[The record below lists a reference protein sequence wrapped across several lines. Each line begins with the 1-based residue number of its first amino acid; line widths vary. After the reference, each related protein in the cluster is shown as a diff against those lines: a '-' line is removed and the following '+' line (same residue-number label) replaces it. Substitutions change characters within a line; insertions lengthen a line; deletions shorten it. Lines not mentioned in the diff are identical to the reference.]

1 VDRSIDKAWPAGR
14 FARLGVCAVAIAIAG
29 CGKPTMGTVDGTLLY
44 KGRPV
49 PKALVKFI
57 TNGHPIASGMTDE
70 AGHFKLTTVRLNDG
84 AFAGPHTVVVEPI
97 LEMQGDVQPNP
108 HRPDIPTSY
117 QSHGTS
123 SLTADIVAGKNNVV
137 TLDLGK

>member
-1 VDRSIDKAWPAGR
+1 MDRSIDKAWQAGR

-49 PKALVKFI
+49 PKAIVKFI
-57 TNGHPIASGMTDE
+57 TNGHPVASGMTDE
-70 AGHFKLTTVRLNDG
+70 AGHFKLTTARRNDG
-84 AFAGPHTVVVEPI
+84 AFAGRHTVVVEPI

-108 HRPDIPTSY
+108 HRPDIPTPC

-123 SLTADIVAGKNNVV
+123 PLTADVVAGKNNVV